1 MMTTLTCVS
10 ARRRLQAFHDRE
22 LTVTEQI
29 AVSAHVDSC
38 SCCARSLAELRD
50 VGAALQAF
58 LPGRLILS
66 QVDAAVFTGTV
77 VNRLKAEDDASL
89 FSRVRVMFEDMRLG
103 YAGLG
108 AATATVACVVIML
121 TMMHFAPAE
130 RPDSLRAMMTAIS
143 TPLDCESFDL
153 ADVSG
158 CRARWAERFQRA
170 NEWAE
175 HDAVFALEI
184 VVTHQ
189 GQGQLSDLSVLR
201 AAPRHRSSADQ
212 ARIIDD
218 LLDMVQQAQLDQP
231 LDRMPTAIHLLQ
243 ETTVRASKQAPP
255 LDVHLPKKRASL
267 NGRVPVARA

>member
-1 MMTTLTCVS
+1 MMKALSCAST
-10 ARRRLQAFHDRE
+10 RRRLQAFHDRE

-29 AVSAHVDSC
+29 GVSAHVDAC
-38 SCCARSLAELRD
+38 PRCARSLAEIRD
-50 VGAALQAF
+50 VGAAVQAV
-58 LPGRLILS
+58 LPGRLMLS

-77 VNRLKAEDDASL
+77 VNRLKAEDDAL
-89 FSRVRVMFEDMRLG
+89 MFEDMRLG

-108 AATATVACVVIML
+108 AAAATFVCVVVVL

-130 RPDSLRAMMTAIS
+130 RPDSLRAMITAIA

-153 ADVSG
+153 ADASG

-170 NEWAE
+170 NEWAA

-189 GQGQLSDLSVLR
+189 GQGRFANLSVLR
-201 AAPRHRSSADQ
+201 AAPRHHGSSDQ
-212 ARIIDD
+212 AQIIDD
-218 LLDMVQQAQLDQP
+218 LLDLVQQAQLDQP
-231 LDRMPTAIHLLQ
+231 LELRLPTAIYLLQ

-255 LDVHLPKKRASL
+255 LDVHLPKKRAAL
-267 NGRVPVARA
+267 NGRAPQARA